1 MQQLQLFETFYSFY
15 DHNSP
20 LIFFG
25 GLALL
30 CLLLAVIKN
39 SRYYTLLF
47 IAFFVLTFKF
57 EYDKH
62 LFAKIKMDM
71 LDLIFPPSTRF
82 TKYTL
87 ARVFLEIFL
96 PIIMD
101 ILGWGLLALTLI
113 FGSPT
118 KKRNKGGESNER
130 IPKLR

>member
-25 GLALL
+25 GMAFL
-30 CLLLAVIKN
+30 CLVLAVVKN
-39 SRYYTLLF
+39 SRYYTLMF

-62 LFAKIKMDM
+62 LFAKIKTDM
-71 LDLIFPPSTRF
+71 LDLIFPSSARF

-87 ARVFLEIFL
+87 ARAFLEIFL
-96 PIIMD
+96 PILMD
-101 ILGWGLLALTLI
+101 IFGWGLLALTLI
-113 FGSPT
+113 FNSP
-118 KKRNKGGESNER
+118 KKKGGEPNER
-130 IPKLR
+130 LHKLR